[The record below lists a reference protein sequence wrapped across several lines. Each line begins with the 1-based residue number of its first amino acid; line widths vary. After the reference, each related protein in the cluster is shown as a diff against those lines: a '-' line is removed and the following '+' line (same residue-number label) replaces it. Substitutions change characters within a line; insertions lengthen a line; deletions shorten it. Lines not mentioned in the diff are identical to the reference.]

1 MNLLVNPRI
10 HIAPIGF
17 EIDRVVMP
25 AKEMKADIV
34 YMLVHNNVAADKST
48 GYAQKIQQ
56 SLKRSKIATEIVY
69 ADRGNLLEIVKSV
82 KEIILKHRGSEIYI
96 NVASGSKI
104 HAIGCMMGCM
114 IFDDRKN
121 IRPFYA
127 EPEKYPAFK
136 SNEQQTYGVKNVQ
149 PLPAYQM
156 KTPKKELLEILTII
170 KNAGRIKKSEL
181 ADMAIKRKIITINST
196 QNFKMARFT
205 SLDKNVIRPLKDQWN
220 FVDEEKIGRNRYI
233 FLTDDGKLASQF
245 LF

>member
-1 MNLLVNPRI
+1 
-10 HIAPIGF
+10 
-17 EIDRVVMP
+17 
-25 AKEMKADIV
+25 
-34 YMLVHNNVAADKST
+34 
-48 GYAQKIQQ
+48 
-56 SLKRSKIATEIVY
+56 
-69 ADRGNLLEIVKSV
+69 
-82 KEIILKHRGSEIYI
+82 
-96 NVASGSKI
+96 
-104 HAIGCMMGCM
+104 MGCM

-149 PLPAYQM
+149 PLPTYQM

>member
-121 IRPFYA
+121 LHPFYA
-127 EPEKYPAFK
+127 EAQKYPAYK
-136 SNEQQTYGVKNVQ
+136 DGEQQTYGVKENHS
-149 PLPAYQM
+149 LPTYQM
-156 KTPKKELLEILTII
+156 KTPKPELLTALTII
-170 KNAGRIKKSEL
+170 KEHKRIKKKRACRDCQEKEPDNREL
-181 ADMAIKRKIITINST
+181 GSKLQDGQIYCTGQKHRGPAQKHLGLYRGGKDWQKP
-196 QNFKMARFT
+196 
-205 SLDKNVIRPLKDQWN
+205 LD
-220 FVDEEKIGRNRYI
+220 
-233 FLTDDGKLASQF
+233 
-245 LF
+245 